1 MTQSPRPPAPTLD
14 FDEHQMRTL
23 GYRVVDSIV
32 EHFKDRREQP
42 VSRIATRS
50 KLEHGLLEPVPRSG
64 CDPTELREFVKREV
78 LANTMATDHPRFF
91 SFLPGPSNFIGV
103 MADALAS
110 GYTTIVTDW
119 MEASGPAMIE
129 LVTIDWVRQLCGLPE
144 GAGGLFVSGGS
155 VANLTA

>member
-32 EHFKDRREQP
+32 EPFKDLREQP

-50 KLEHGLLEPVPRSG
+50 ELERRLLEPVPRNG
-64 CDPTELREFVKREV
+64 CEPTELLEFVKPEV
-78 LANTMATDHPRFF
+78 LTNTMATDHPRFF
-91 SFLPGPSNFIGV
+91 GFVPGPSNFIGV

-110 GYTTIVTDW
+110 GDNTIVTNW
-119 MEASGPAMIE
+119 MEASGPAMSE
-129 LVTIDWVRQLCGLPE
+129 LVTID
-144 GAGGLFVSGGS
+144 
-155 VANLTA
+155 